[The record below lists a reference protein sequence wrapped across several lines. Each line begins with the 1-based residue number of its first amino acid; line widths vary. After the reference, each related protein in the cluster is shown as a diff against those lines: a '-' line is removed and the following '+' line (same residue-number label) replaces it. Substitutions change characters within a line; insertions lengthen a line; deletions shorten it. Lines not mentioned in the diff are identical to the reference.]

1 MIKGITVTLYE
12 KTQNGTDAFGT
23 QVWTEV
29 PVQVANVLVTPASM
43 EDVINSLQLYG
54 RRMAYEL
61 CIPKGDTH
69 SWESCRV
76 DFFGQSFRAYTPV
89 EEYIEANVP
98 LRWNRKVRVER
109 YE

>member
-12 KTQNGTDAFGT
+12 RTSNGKDAFGT

-43 EDVINSLQLYG
+43 EDVISSLQLYG

-61 CIPKGDTH
+61 SIPKGDAH
-69 SWESCRV
+69 NWESCRV

-98 LRWNRKVRVER
+98 LKWNRKVRVER